1 MSSNKPPPS
10 APMDPASPVV
20 TAVSEEED
28 GTTSNSVSTE
38 GVPNAPSGPSSTSDK
53 LIGAAA
59 IAGGAAG
66 LILTEPLVAV
76 VGAAGAGALA
86 TKGGDIARA
95 SGERKSLMRSTM

>member
-1 MSSNKPPPS
+1 MSFNKPPPS
-10 APMDPASPVV
+10 APMDPDSLVA
-20 TAVSEEED
+20 TAVFEED
-28 GTTSNSVSTE
+28 DGTASNSISNACFV
-38 GVPNAPSGPSSTSDK
+38 NAPNGLSSTSDK
-53 LIGAAA
+53 VIGAAA